1 MAQGIGPRHFEAP
14 LIFLRPG
21 RLDIWL
27 EAELPRRS
35 AAVESFDSLSTT
47 TDVLAAA
54 RHEYL
59 LMQKYEVPR
68 RPLGAERSDFFILP
82 F

>member
-1 MAQGIGPRHFEAP
+1 VAQGIGPRHFEAP
-14 LIFLRPG
+14 PVFLCPG

-35 AAVESFDSLSTT
+35 AAVESFGSLSTT
-47 TDVLAAA
+47 NDVLAAA

-59 LMQKYEVPR
+59 LMQKYEVP
-68 RPLGAERSDFFILP
+68 PTSAGAEHSDFFILP